1 MPPVEE
7 GEELV
12 LMEGSI
18 SSVTSR
24 AERVINNAVVLLPEN
39 RTPIGVL
46 MIYCAGCRLMVGDEI
61 NFMLD
66 SLQKNFQH
74 YLFADRLLLA
84 SKGAF

>member
-7 GEELV
+7 GGELV

-39 RTPIGVL
+39 RTTIGVL
-46 MIYCAGCRLMVGDEI
+46 MIFCAGCRLMVGDEI

-74 YLFADRLLLA
+74 YLFAARLLLA